1 MQWLQTFSL
10 VLRSNVSTLAERF
23 ENPERVLHQLI
34 LDMEDEL
41 ERVRASVAGVLA
53 DEIQLGKQVEKA
65 REEVRQWRERAE
77 KAIQRRDE
85 TQAKQALEQK
95 VLAEQRAGQLEKEH
109 AKQKEETAKLHRAL
123 HDLEHKIRQA
133 RHKRSLLAARIARA
147 DSSRT
152 VNSILKRTDTP
163 SALAQFQRLEERVER
178 AEAMEQAYDRL
189 GDRAPE
195 AHDLEQQ
202 FEERDRQEQLQREFD
217 ELKRR
222 LEEPPA

>member
-1 MQWLQTFSL
+1 MHWLQTFSL
-10 VLRSNVSTLAERF
+10 VLRTNVVSLAERF

-53 DEIQLGKQVEKA
+53 DEIQLGKQVDKA
-65 REEVRQWRERAE
+65 REETRQWQERAE
-77 KAIQRRDE
+77 KAFKRRDE
-85 TQAKQALEQK
+85 AQARQALEQK
-95 VLAEQRAGQLEKEH
+95 VLAEERLTQLEKEH
-109 AKQKEETAKLHRAL
+109 AKQKDETAKLHRAL

-133 RHKRSLLAARIARA
+133 RHKRSLLAARMARA
-147 DSSRT
+147 DSART

-163 SALAQFQRLEERVER
+163 SALAQFQRLEERVDR

-195 AHDLEQQ
+195 TRDLEHE
-202 FEERDRQEQLQREFD
+202 FDERDRQEQLQREFD
-217 ELKRR
+217 ELKKR
-222 LEEPPA
+222 LGENPS

>member
-10 VLRSNVSTLAERF
+10 VVRSNVASLTERF

-41 ERVRASVAGVLA
+41 ERVRSSVAGVLA

-65 REEVRQWRERAE
+65 REEVRQWQERAE
-77 KAIQRRDE
+77 KAIKRRDE
-85 TQAKQALEQK
+85 VQAKQAIEQK
-95 VLAEQRAGQLEKEH
+95 VLADQRAAQLEKEH

-222 LEEPPA
+222 LGEGEA

>member
-10 VLRSNVSTLAERF
+10 VLRSNCAALTERF

-41 ERVRASVAGVLA
+41 ERVRGSVAGVLA

-65 REEVRQWRERAE
+65 RDEVRQWQERAE
-77 KAIQRRDE
+77 KAIKRRDE
-85 TQAKQALEQK
+85 TQAKQAIEQK
-95 VLAEQRAGQLEKEH
+95 VLAEQRLGQLEKEY
-109 AKQKEETAKLHRAL
+109 AKQKDETVKLHRAL

-133 RHKRSLLAARIARA
+133 RHKRSLLSARIARA
-147 DSSRT
+147 DSART
-152 VNSILKRTDTP
+152 VNSVLRQTDTP
-163 SALAQFQRLEERVER
+163 SALAQFQRLEDRVDR
-178 AEAMEQAYDRL
+178 AEALEEAYDRL

-195 AHDLEQQ
+195 ARDLERE
-202 FEERDRQEQLQREFD
+202 FEERDRQDKLQREFE

-222 LEEPPA
+222 LDETPS